1 VPDAQAD
8 LDALAARLHGA
19 AARLKAGGGPEPPPG
34 GREGADGEDGLT
46 RVRRELEAANAAVGT
61 ARERLAAVE
70 ARLFA
75 A

>member
-19 AARLKAGGGPEPPPG
+19 AARLKAAGGAEPPLAE
-34 GREGADGEDGLT
+34 REGADGEDGLT
-46 RVRRELEAANAAVGT
+46 RMRRELEAANAAVGA

-70 ARLFA
+70 ARLSA